1 MAFIR
6 KGDNKM
12 EHITTQDMNTALEDL
27 EDELEWFLEEDGENT
42 EEDFDYIDKIKELRE
57 VKEELG
63 IAWDNGVYLV
73 EENDFKEFAE
83 EFAKG
88 LYGFNSNDWPFRCIN
103 WDEAAGEL
111 ESDYSI
117 IEIDDATYYYQE

>member
-1 MAFIR
+1 
-6 KGDNKM
+6 M

-57 VKEELG
+57 AKEEMG
-63 IAWDNGVYLV
+63 ITWDNGVYLV

-83 EFAKG
+83 EFAEG
-88 LYGFNSNDWPFRCIN
+88 LYGFNSSDWPFCCIN

-111 ESDYSI
+111 ESDYSV